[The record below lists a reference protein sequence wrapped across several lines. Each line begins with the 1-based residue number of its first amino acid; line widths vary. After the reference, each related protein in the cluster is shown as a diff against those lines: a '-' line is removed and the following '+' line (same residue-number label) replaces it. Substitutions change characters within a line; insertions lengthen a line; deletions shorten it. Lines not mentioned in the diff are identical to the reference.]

1 MAPLRLSLAHLTVLD
16 AHPLELIDAAAAGG
30 FNSVGLRIVAPMAND
45 RIVPVIGDEALTR
58 QIERKLADTGIDI
71 LDVEAIWLTPDS
83 DVSSYIPT
91 FETGARLGARHVL
104 MVGNDPD
111 EARVIDNFAHMC
123 TLAAPFGLKF
133 MLEFIPYCQTATV
146 EAAHRVVTRAGQP
159 NSGVLVDALHRSRS
173 GGSPADLEILDPAWL
188 SYCQICDARAARPTE
203 VAELRNE
210 ARTGRLYPGQGTLPL
225 TDLLDALPEGIPLGV
240 EAPYAEYADRSP
252 IERGKL
258 CGAST
263 HRFLD
268 EYRQHRAGVGRRVI
282 PSTGSNTPN
291 V

>member
-1 MAPLRLSLAHLTVLD
+1 MAALRLSLAHLTVLD

-30 FNSVGLRIVAPMAND
+30 FNSVGLRIVAPMPTD
-45 RIVPVIGDEALTR
+45 RIVPVIGDEGLTR

-71 LDVEAIWLTPDS
+71 LDVEAIWLTSDS
-83 DVSSYIPT
+83 DVNSYIPA
-91 FETGARLGARHVL
+91 FETGARLGALHVL

-111 EARVIDNFAHMC
+111 EARVIDNFARMC
-123 TLAAPFGLKF
+123 TLAAPFGLKL

-146 EAAHRVVTRAGQP
+146 EAAHRVVSRAGQP
-159 NSGVLVDALHRSRS
+159 NSGVLVDALHLSRS

-188 SYCQICDARAARPTE
+188 SYCQICDARAARPTA

-210 ARTGRLYPGQGTLPL
+210 ARTGRLYPGEGTLPL

-240 EAPYAEYADRSP
+240 EAPCAEYADRSP

-258 CGAST
+258 CGAAT
-263 HRFLD
+263 QRFLD
-268 EYRQHRAGVGRRVI
+268 EYRRHRARVGRRAS
-282 PSTGSNTPN
+282 PSTGSKTRNA
-291 V
+291 